1 MNIKTDETTAKNS
14 PSIQEL
20 IGASQRSQNIL
31 FFALFFSF
39 SVVLSVIAVA
49 NIDLM
54 KVLHNFF
61 SVASSESIFFA
72 LGVKFLYLLEFLIYA
87 CLILIVA
94 YNLASMCFFISN
106 YAVVN
111 LLKAYLFQDIESS
124 DFVNRAAEF
133 FAFSRLNNKCVSIS
147 KVKGE
152 FVVDVHCSRTSEDNK
167 VNFASENPLF
177 NLDPS
182 RMSSNWWVAYFY
194 IITTSVLAFLVHKLG
209 TSTTDSKVCLV
220 AFMLILPSLT
230 CVWVRGRY
238 VSLAK
243 QVCEKLVA
251 LASEKEETAISL
263 HKALASLD
271 SANSS
276 PLPKNTLDKKMK
288 FCDFES
294 IAIMAATCTVL
305 TGLLATLSDPAQL
318 QYEFNAE
325 NTQAVNLVA
334 NAAIK
339 EEPKHLKF
347 KLASTEA
354 NSMYMK
360 KLTSRFCEVNTSK
373 DKPNCSIDYI
383 SSKECGVT
391 EKAVVLNKL
400 TYCMPSK
407 TPEGF
412 IQDVQN
418 LINLS
423 VKKD

>member
-1 MNIKTDETTAKNS
+1 MNIKTDETTANNS
-14 PSIQEL
+14 PTIQEL
-20 IGASQRSQNIL
+20 VGASQKSQNIL

-39 SVVLSVIAVA
+39 SLILSVIAVA

-54 KVLHNFF
+54 RVFHNFF
-61 SVASSESIFFA
+61 SVASTESIFFA
-72 LGVKFLYLLEFLIYA
+72 LGVKFLYLIEFLTYA

-124 DFVNRAAEF
+124 EFVNRAAEF

-147 KVKGE
+147 KIKGE
-152 FVVDVHCSRTSEDNK
+152 FVVDIHCSRTSEDNK

-182 RMSSNWWVAYFY
+182 KISLNWWVAHCYV
-194 IITTSVLAFLVHKLG
+194 ITTSMLAFLVHKLG
-209 TSTTDSKVCLV
+209 TSTIDSKVCLV

-263 HKALASLD
+263 HKALAALE
-271 SANSS
+271 SANAA
-276 PLPKNTLDKKMK
+276 PLPKNTLEKKMK
-288 FCDFES
+288 FCDFEFTAI
-294 IAIMAATCTVL
+294 IATTSVVL
-305 TGLLATLSDPAQL
+305 TCLLAILSEPAQL

-334 NAAIK
+334 NAALK

-354 NSMYMK
+354 NSMYIK
-360 KLTSRFCEVNTSK
+360 KLTARFCEVNTSK
-373 DKPNCSIDYI
+373 DKSNCSINYI
-383 SSKECGVT
+383 SSKECGGT
-391 EKAVVLNKL
+391 EKSVVLNKL
-400 TYCMPSK
+400 TYCVPNK
-407 TPEGF
+407 TPDGF
-412 IQDVQN
+412 IQEVQN
-418 LINLS
+418 LIDLS